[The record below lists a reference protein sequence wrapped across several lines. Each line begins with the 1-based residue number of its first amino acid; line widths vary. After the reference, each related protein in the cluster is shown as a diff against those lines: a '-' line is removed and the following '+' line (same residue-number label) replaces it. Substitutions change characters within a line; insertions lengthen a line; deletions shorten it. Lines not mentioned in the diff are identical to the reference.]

1 MKTILVVE
9 DIELNRDLVTQLL
22 EDEYR
27 LVYASDGLAALAVAA
42 SAHPDLILMDLSL
55 PVLDGWKATQR
66 LKSDPRH
73 AAIPVVVLSAHAM
86 HGDEER
92 ARACGADDFLTKP
105 LDEDLLFAC
114 LARHLREQQ
123 RD

>member
-22 EDEYR
+22 EDDYR
-27 LVYASDGLAALAVAA
+27 LVYASDGLAALAVAE
-42 SAHPDLILMDLSL
+42 SAQPDLVLMDLSL

-73 AAIPVVVLSAHAM
+73 AANPVVVRSAHAM
-86 HGDEER
+86 RGAAG
-92 ARACGADDFLTKP
+92 ARA
-105 LDEDLLFAC
+105 LLVAAHRVRRR
-114 LARHLREQQ
+114 LPDQAARRGPAVRLSRPPSS
-123 RD
+123 